1 MQSFRPNFDAHTLA
15 LMGRAFDEAWWHLH
29 AQRLLP
35 PDEGAARSTI
45 ACAIMAAVVNG
56 ERDPEQLKAA
66 GVRALM
72 GQNFP

>member
-1 MQSFRPNFDAHTLA
+1 MQSFQPSFDAHTLA

-35 PDEGAARSTI
+35 LDEGAARS
-45 ACAIMAAVVNG
+45 AMARAIMSAVANG

-66 GVRALM
+66 GVRALI
-72 GQNFP
+72 GETSP